1 MTLTEQRK
9 PYEFLA
15 RWDEQTGQ
23 FKGAHIQYFDAVLRD
38 GVIVSGSPSKAYG
51 VGAGMAFPLADIMS
65 QVTTDALALTEAQA
79 ATITAKNE
87 ALTAANTDKQA
98 AEAARDAA
106 LARVAELEAQLAM
119 PAAEVSMAQARIALH
134 RAGKLDLIP
143 AIIASLDE
151 PPRIEA
157 GIWWEFATAVRKD
170 HPIVQMLA
178 PALGLDDAGL
188 DDLFAVAASV

>member
-1 MTLTEQRK
+1 MAYIARIVVALNPDGTHK
-9 PYEFLA
+9 GSAVYEAETVGGKVYDLDPRPIA
-15 RWDEQTGQ
+15 SGDASALVAVMSSAQT
-23 FKGAHIQYFDAVLRD
+23 A
-38 GVIVSGSPSKAYG
+38 
-51 VGAGMAFPLADIMS
+51 
-65 QVTTDALALTEAQA
+65 ALATIDAQA
-79 ATITAKNE
+79 A
-87 ALTAANTDKQA
+87 ALTAATADKQA

-106 LARVAELEAQLAM
+106 LARVAELEAQLAA
-119 PAAEVSMAQARIALH
+119 PVAEVSMAQARIALH

-157 GIWWEFATAVRKD
+157 GIWWEFATTVRKE

-178 PALGLDDAGL
+178 PALGLDNAAL